1 MSKYVLIETSTLKAM
16 QQSKDYVLTEAE
28 YDVIY
33 GTRDSFCKFLR
44 NKIKS
49 LQIDLGDMKSI
60 WHEWEVYSVMNG
72 LSQIIEELEGMQS
85 IKQIKVANSE
95 EMI

>member
-1 MSKYVLIETSTLKAM
+1 
-16 QQSKDYVLTEAE
+16 
-28 YDVIY
+28 
-33 GTRDSFCKFLR
+33 
-44 NKIKS
+44 
-49 LQIDLGDMKSI
+49 
-60 WHEWEVYSVMNG
+60 MNG